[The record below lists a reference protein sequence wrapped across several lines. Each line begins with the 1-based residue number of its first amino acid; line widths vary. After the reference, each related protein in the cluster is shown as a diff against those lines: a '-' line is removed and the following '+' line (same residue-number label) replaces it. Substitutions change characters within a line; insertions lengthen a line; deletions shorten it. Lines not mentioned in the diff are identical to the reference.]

1 MLHDYETIV
10 RKVRMGGQVL
20 PSETVLVIREI
31 LNRLEGLQ
39 EKFDGLETSINNRQ
53 GSCSV
58 PKKKVSK
65 SQVRCKSNE

>member
-39 EKFDGLETSINNRQ
+39 EKFDGLETSINLSLIHISEPTR
-53 GSCSV
+53 
-58 PKKKVSK
+58 PY
-65 SQVRCKSNE
+65 